1 MYCSALA
8 SDKLGERVQ
17 AITRAEA
24 ALKILE
30 AIEDPNAAKVRAKL
44 GEWRAAKS

>member
-1 MYCSALA
+1 MSLAL
-8 SDKLGERVQ
+8 DELGDRAQ
-17 AITRAEA
+17 AVARAET

-44 GEWRAAKS
+44 AQWRGQN